1 MSSQNL
7 LLEHCERALRAA
19 LAAGADE
26 AEVIADAG
34 RSVEIAIQKN
44 DLEQVRSADEVTY
57 GVRVRVGD
65 RLGFA
70 TGNQASGLRALG
82 EEAVLI
88 AKSSPPEPGLRLP
101 ALSGDHFAP
110 EALDPELLRLLEPEG
125 RGELCALATR
135 TLRRAL
141 AADRRMTIDTGEL
154 SVSEL
159 QRVLVSSAGGRR
171 AWRGLEASGGLFGM
185 AVDGAEVGSFAYDG
199 DRSRRWAELEP
210 LLERATDRFVRKCV
224 GALGAQAGESFR
236 GSILV
241 PADCVSELLLDSLTE
256 LVGADAVRQ
265 GRSPLGE
272 RLGQAIAAPAFT
284 LREAGAGLP
293 GFALAPFDRE
303 GVLRSP
309 LPIVQNGVLSALLYD
324 SAEACRSGAPG
335 RQSSGHAQ
343 GGAASPP
350 MVGPAALELEAGDL
364 PWAGLCAVERG
375 VIVTR
380 FSGTV
385 EPSSGDFSGVVKGGF
400 LVRGGEARPVAETT
414 ISGNLY
420 EALRNISGISAERE
434 LLGGT
439 SLLPGLRIEDI
450 SITAAG

>member
-1 MSSQNL
+1 MSSQNM
-7 LLEHCERALRAA
+7 LLEHCERAMAAA

-34 RSVEIAIQKN
+34 RSVEVAIQKN

-101 ALSGDHFAP
+101 KLSGDLFAP
-110 EALDPELLRLLEPEG
+110 DAVDPELLRLLEPEG
-125 RGELCALATR
+125 RAELCALATR

-159 QRVLVSSAGGRR
+159 QRVLVSSTGGRR
-171 AWRGLEASGGLFGM
+171 AWRGAEASGGLFGM
-185 AVDGAEVGSFAYDG
+185 ALDGAEVGSFAYDG
-199 DRSRRWAELEP
+199 DRRRQWAELEP
-210 LLERATDRFVRKCV
+210 ALERATDRFVRKCV
-224 GALGAQAGESFR
+224 GALGGLPGESFR
-236 GSILV
+236 GTILV

-256 LVGADAVRQ
+256 LLGADAVRQ
-265 GRSPLGE
+265 GRSPLGD
-272 RLGQAIAAPAFT
+272 RLGQAIAAAGFSLT
-284 LREAGAGLP
+284 EAGAGLA
-293 GFALAPFDRE
+293 GFGLAPFDRE
-303 GVLRSP
+303 GVERRALP
-309 LPIVQNGVLSALLYD
+309 LIDDGVLRAILFD
-324 SAEACRSGAPG
+324 GAEACRSSSPG
-335 RQSSGHAQ
+335 QQSTGHAQ

-350 MVGPAALELEAGDL
+350 MVGPAALSVAAGST
-364 PWAGLCAVERG
+364 PWAELCAVERA
-375 VIVTR
+375 VLVTR

-385 EPSSGDFSGVVKGGF
+385 EPSSGDLSGVVKGGF
-400 LVRGGEARPVAETT
+400 LVRDGVARPVAETT